1 MDEIAHREE
10 DDSRALLLL
19 VVVVVLLLLHE
30 YDEDVMV
37 AEDSVDN
44 TEMVEDGGCTPMHA
58 PMVVDMMIAKDGTKV
73 EDVMAVVGTPM
84 ILLLLLLLLAD
95 VAYNRPMTTTTTTV
109 SSELHSF
116 LLHLYHLVQER
127 SKTMMILSDTPQLH
141 HSQQQQHQYHY

>member
-1 MDEIAHREE
+1 MDEIVHREE

-19 VVVVVLLLLHE
+19 VVLLLLLLHE
-30 YDEDVMV
+30 YDEDEDVMV

-73 EDVMAVVGTPM
+73 VDAMAVVGTPM
-84 ILLLLLLLLAD
+84 ILLLLLLLGD
-95 VAYNRPMTTTTTTV
+95 VAYNRPTTTTTTV
-109 SSELHSF
+109 SSALHS
-116 LLHLYHLVQER
+116 LLLDLYHLVQER

-141 HSQQQQHQYHY
+141 HSQQHQHQHHY

>member
-1 MDEIAHREE
+1 MDEIVHREE

-73 EDVMAVVGTPM
+73 EDAMAVVGTPM

-95 VAYNRPMTTTTTTV
+95 VAYNRPMTMTTTTTV
-109 SSELHSF
+109 SSALHS
-116 LLHLYHLVQER
+116 LLLDLYHLVQER

-141 HSQQQQHQYHY
+141 HSQQHQHHY

>member
-1 MDEIAHREE
+1 
-10 DDSRALLLL
+10 
-19 VVVVVLLLLHE
+19 
-30 YDEDVMV
+30 
-37 AEDSVDN
+37 
-44 TEMVEDGGCTPMHA
+44 MHA

-141 HSQQQQHQYHY
+141 HSQQQQHQYQYYY